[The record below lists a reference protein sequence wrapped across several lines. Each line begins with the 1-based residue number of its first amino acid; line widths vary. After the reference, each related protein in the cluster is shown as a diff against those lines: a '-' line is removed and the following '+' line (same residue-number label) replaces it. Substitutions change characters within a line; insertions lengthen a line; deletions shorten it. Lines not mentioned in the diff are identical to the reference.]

1 MAIFRGYGTFFFRI
15 TGLQLQLSILI
26 KSSNLLHWKAAKK
39 NKVDVVLGQNLGQI
53 MSNIVKKVEKQALST
68 VFFFFFSYF
77 TLGYLL
83 KKKEVVVQTPE
94 WKSEANIARN
104 TTFEGH

>member
-68 VFFFFFSYF
+68 VFFFFFIFYIGISF
-77 TLGYLL
+77 
-83 KKKEVVVQTPE
+83 KEKRSGCT
-94 WKSEANIARN
+94 N
-104 TTFEGH
+104 TWVEIWGKYS